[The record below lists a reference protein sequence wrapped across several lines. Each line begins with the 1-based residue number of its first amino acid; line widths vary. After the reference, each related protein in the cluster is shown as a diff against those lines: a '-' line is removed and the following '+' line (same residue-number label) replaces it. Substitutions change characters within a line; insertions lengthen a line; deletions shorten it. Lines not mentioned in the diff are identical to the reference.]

1 MRKGWSSSSSFKSVK
16 RCTGRL
22 GNFTLSQLQKPFTLK
37 CSRVPQRPTLPPS
50 SAAATIPFPSPPPPP
65 SPKILPRPARRDTT
79 DWHPPGVS
87 VSCKRPARGLHSP
100 RVCITIESYLYRN
113 EMSVIRRVLCARRA
127 REIGN
132 VDCTIYNPLYVATIK
147 LPIGT

>member
-1 MRKGWSSSSSFKSVK
+1 MREGWSSSFKSVK

-37 CSRVPQRPTLPPS
+37 CSRVPQSPTLPPS
-50 SAAATIPFPSPPPPP
+50 SAAAAALFPSPP
-65 SPKILPRPARRDTT
+65 SRKFCLARCDTT

-87 VSCKRPARGLHSP
+87 VSCKRPARVLHSP
-100 RVCITIESYLYRN
+100 RVCIAIESYLYRN

-147 LPIGT
+147 PPIGT